1 MAKWERGAHF
11 GLKLIASLLFQVL
24 GICVC
29 VCVRVSMGGWDPG
42 GESLSV
48 WHSPQTSSV
57 SAPPIP
63 TLVQNCQ
70 RSSNLQIPLW
80 SDAPEQ
86 ASHSRQA
93 FKLGNV
99 GLDSEGWNR
108 PTFWVLPVLGMDLG
122 RYLCKFRH
130 GSLGSCAGES
140 SGMWE
145 GFAQMWAWM
154 EALRGQR

>member
-1 MAKWERGAHF
+1 MEKAYQCDTAHR
-11 GLKLIASLLFQVL
+11 LV
-24 GICVC
+24 
-29 VCVRVSMGGWDPG
+29 
-42 GESLSV
+42 
-48 WHSPQTSSV
+48 V

-70 RSSNLQIPLW
+70 HSSNLQIPLG

-99 GLDSEGWNR
+99 GLDSEGWDW
-108 PTFWVLPVLGMDLG
+108 PTALLLPVLGMDFG
-122 RYLCKFRH
+122 GYLCKFRH

-140 SGMWE
+140 SGEPGMGLLKYGIVWSN
-145 GFAQMWAWM
+145 
-154 EALRGQR
+154 